1 MLLELPIETPRLSL
15 RTLAPADVGDAYV
28 GWLRDPDVVRYLEVR
43 FLPPQDV
50 EQIRAFVESANSS
63 ASNLLLGIFRKGDA
77 VHIGN
82 IKLGPIVREH
92 GRATVGYM
100 IGDRSSWG
108 RGYASEAIHAVARHA
123 IESMRLEKITA
134 GCYETNVGS
143 SKALLKAGFKYEA
156 TVPFDVVYEGRR
168 IATLHYGMNA

>member
-1 MLLELPIETPRLSL
+1 MLLARPIETPRLSL
-15 RTLAPADVGDAYV
+15 RTLEATDVGNAYV
-28 GWLRDPDVVRYLEVR
+28 EWLRDPEVVRYLEVR
-43 FLPPQDV
+43 FLPPQDA
-50 EQIRAFVESANSS
+50 EQIRAFVESANTS
-63 ASNLLLGIFRKGDA
+63 ASNLLLGIFRKEDD

-82 IKLGPIVREH
+82 IKLGPVVREH
-92 GRATVGYM
+92 GRATVGYL

-123 IESMRLEKITA
+123 IETMGLKKITA

-156 TVPFDVVYEGRR
+156 TIPSDVVHEGCR
-168 IATLHYGMNA
+168 IATVHYGMIG